1 MLQLDYQLKKA
12 ADFEAQGKFLHA
24 VQIYHTVI
32 SENPTYKIAYI
43 RLATL
48 YDRMNKLEASVNLL
62 KKFIEAI
69 EDDNDIRLFLGE
81 LFLKNSKWDEA
92 IEVLAS
98 ILTEEQP
105 VVSFFLGYG
114 FFMLKEFQISK
125 IHFTNFLAN
134 NTNSEYHFETYIYL
148 TKISI
153 ELEQYEDGLNYVKV
167 AEKMFSNWETNQLTG
182 IIYFNQSMYYHASI
196 SFEKAIRLNDK
207 EPGLL
212 EWAGKAYLKLGD
224 FINAHKYLLKYV
236 NSAEANAEA
245 YTSLA
250 LACLNLQ
257 KTDEANTYFEM
268 ALALDPQ
275 NQVAIAGKKKCTK

>member
-12 ADFEAQGKFLHA
+12 ADFETQGKFLHA